1 MSEERKAA
9 ERLAV
14 KGLGAILLIVAAVW
28 GIPQIW
34 DKLSPFII
42 AIPLAAVLQPV
53 VQFSHERFKMKR
65 GFSVL
70 VCVLLIL
77 GAIFWMIYWAVT
89 IVSEQAPALV
99 GQSGNLISESVNT
112 LQQAA
117 ERLMNDA
124 SSNMSPQVR
133 ELMRGS
139 MSNAIQRVS
148 DWGSQIAADVVA
160 FTVNMVTSLPYV
172 TIYVS
177 FLAMALYFISIH
189 YENIRS
195 YLPGGKRRR
204 QDSNTTQLTN
214 SALRSLMGYL
224 KVQGTFAAMVLIV
237 SMVALNIMKF
247 KYASALAIIAALME
261 LIPMIGSGL
270 MYIVMGIAYLL
281 TGNTLAGVQVLV
293 LTGVLQLLRRLL
305 EPKLMSNSIGI
316 SPLMSLIGMFVGLR
330 VGGIIGLI
338 GGPVAMSVLVGA
350 VRGDVFKSIND
361 DLFLVVQWFKRRWAR
376 EVPAAALIQGTAAQQ
391 EEGNP
396 PGTAAQEEITG
407 GTPAGDNSVPEES
420 AAEGGGQ
427 EHSGE

>member
-14 KGLGAILLIVAAVW
+14 KGLGAILLIVAAIW

-117 ERLMNDA
+117 ERLMNEA

-139 MSNAIQRVS
+139 MNNAIQRVS

-224 KVQGTFAAMVLIV
+224 KVQGTFAGMVLIV

-270 MYIVMGIAYLL
+270 MYIVMGVAYLL

-330 VGGIIGLI
+330 IGGIIGLI

-376 EVPAAALIQGTAAQQ
+376 EVPAGALIQGTAVEQGEGDPPGAATQ
-391 EEGNP
+391 EE
-396 PGTAAQEEITG
+396 
-407 GTPAGDNSVPEES
+407 TPAEVPAGEKPVPEES
-420 AAEGGGQ
+420 AAESGGQ

>member
-34 DKLSPFII
+34 DKFSPFII

-53 VQFSHERFKMKR
+53 VQFAHERFKMKR

-70 VCVLLIL
+70 ICVLLIL
-77 GAIFWMIYWAVT
+77 GIIFWMIYWAVT

-117 ERLMNDA
+117 ENLMNDA

-133 ELMRGS
+133 ELIRGS
-139 MSNAIQRVS
+139 MNNAIQRVS
-148 DWGSQIAADVVA
+148 DWGSMMAADVVA

-172 TIYVS
+172 VIYVS

-247 KYASALAIIAALME
+247 KYASALAIIAGLME

-270 MYIVMGIAYLL
+270 MYIVMGAAYFL

-293 LTGVLQLLRRLL
+293 LTGALQLLRRLL

-316 SPLMSLIGMFVGLR
+316 SPLMSLIGMFVGMR
-330 VGGIIGLI
+330 IGGIIGLI

-361 DLFLVVQWFKRRWAR
+361 DLYLVVQWFKRRWAR
-376 EVPAAALIQGTAAQQ
+376 EVPAGALIQGTPAEVK
-391 EEGNP
+391 EETP
-396 PGTAAQEEITG
+396 PETG
-407 GTPAGDNSVPEES
+407 VPEENTAEAPAEENA
-420 AAEGGGQ
+420 AAEESAPESGGQ
-427 EHSGE
+427 EPSGE